1 MSQVLAFGVVMAAA
15 AAVSATVAP
24 VAARLGWR
32 WRAIDHPDYYRK
44 RHDGPVP
51 RTGGLAVAS
60 GLLAGLLAGAVLG
73 LFPVADHGP
82 RAAVLGAATALIFT
96 VGLVDDL
103 RGCSVSVKLAAQI
116 VAALLVVGA
125 GASAASFALPP
136 FGPLEFGFAGHAA
149 AVLWLVGVTNAINF
163 MDGLDGLVGSM
174 AAIVA
179 ASLAAFAILLGAP
192 APFVVA
198 AATCGA
204 CLGFLPFNWHP
215 ARIFLGDSG
224 SQTVGFVLACLALTA
239 SFQSGAVL
247 AALAPLLA
255 LGVPAIDALIVV
267 LTRLGD
273 RAPGRSVR
281 KRLARM
287 FQADRLHL
295 HHHGLD
301 AFHRHR
307 FVVLLVCA
315 TVVCSCLLA
324 TGAALRGNPNL
335 AAAALVVEV
344 AAVAAIRLA
353 GLRARARRTR
363 HEPFPAARTVRIRDQ
378 RALRP
383 GHTPDS

>member
-1 MSQVLAFGVVMAAA
+1 MSQVLTFGVVTIAAVATSAAA
-15 AAVSATVAP
+15 AP

-32 WRAIDHPDYYRK
+32 WRAIDHPGYRK
-44 RHDGPVP
+44 QHDGPVP
-51 RTGGLAVAS
+51 RTGGLAIAV

-82 RAAVLGAATALIFT
+82 RTAVFGAATALIFT

-103 RGCSVSVKLAAQI
+103 RGCSVGVKLAAQI

-125 GASAASFALPP
+125 GSSVASLVLPP
-136 FGPLEFGFAGHAA
+136 SGPLEFGFAGHAA
-149 AVLWLVGVTNAINF
+149 AVLWLVGVTNAVNF
-163 MDGLDGLVGSM
+163 MDGLDGLAGGI

-179 ASLAAFAILLGAP
+179 ASLAVLASLLGVP
-192 APFVVA
+192 ALFVVA
-198 AATCGA
+198 AAVCGA

-224 SQTVGFVLACLALTA
+224 SQTVGFVLACLALTV
-239 SFQSGAVL
+239 SFESGAVL

-255 LGVPAIDALIVV
+255 LGVPVIDALIVV
-267 LTRLGD
+267 LTRLGE
-273 RAPGRSVR
+273 RAPGRSVW

-307 FVVLLVCA
+307 FVVLLEYA
-315 TVVCSCLLA
+315 TVVCACLLA

-353 GLRARARRTR
+353 GMRARARWTK
-363 HEPFPAARTVRIRDQ
+363 HEPFPAVRTVAMKV
-378 RALRP
+378 RAMLKVVFP
-383 GHTPDS
+383 S

>member
-32 WRAIDHPDYYRK
+32 WRAIDHPDCRK

-82 RAAVLGAATALIFT
+82 RTAVLGAATALIFT

-103 RGCSVSVKLAAQI
+103 RGCSVGVKLAAQI
-116 VAALLVVGA
+116 VAALLAVGA

-136 FGPLEFGFAGHAA
+136 FGFAGHAA
-149 AVLWLVGVTNAINF
+149 AVLWLVGVTNAVNF
-163 MDGLDGLVGSM
+163 MDGLDGLAGGM

-179 ASLAAFAILLGAP
+179 ASLAVLASLLGAP
-192 APFVVA
+192 ALFVVA
-198 AATCGA
+198 AAVCGA

-247 AALAPLLA
+247 AALAALLV

-267 LTRLGD
+267 LTRLGE
-273 RAPGRSVR
+273 RAPGRSVW

-315 TVVCSCLLA
+315 AVVCSCLLA

-335 AAAALVVEV
+335 AAAALGVEV

-353 GLRARARRTR
+353 GLRARA
-363 HEPFPAARTVRIRDQ
+363 
-378 RALRP
+378 LRP
-383 GHTPDS
+383 GNTSDL